1 MESILNVH
9 FSNQIKKKILQAAL
23 LQMLFTKPVFMDYIF
38 FGYLDNTNTLGED
51 VVLTVRLPD

>member
-9 FSNQIKKKILQAAL
+9 FSNHIKKKILQAAL

-38 FGYLDNTNTLGED
+38 FVYVDNTNTLGED